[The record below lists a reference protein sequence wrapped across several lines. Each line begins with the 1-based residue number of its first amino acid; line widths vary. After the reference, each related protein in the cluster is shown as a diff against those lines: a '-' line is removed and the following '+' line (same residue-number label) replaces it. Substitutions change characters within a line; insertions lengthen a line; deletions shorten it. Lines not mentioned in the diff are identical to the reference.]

1 MVSQHKIYSDQV
13 PELVERVL
21 KLYEDK
27 TESKK
32 DRRIIISLA
41 GIPGAGKSTLS
52 AGLVKQLN
60 TRVKAIV
67 VQQDGFHLYRSE
79 LKELPNPEEAF
90 LRRGAPFTFNAKK
103 FLDLVAHINDKEY
116 ARSTI
121 EVPTFDHKLKDPVEN
136 DKLIEPDTNII
147 IIEGNYV
154 LLKDPYWNDISKY
167 VDETWFID
175 VPFNLAKERIIKR
188 HLEAGIAKN
197 EQEAIARADGND
209 LVNAGYILQNSK
221 SADLTIMTRLEDDMK

>member
-1 MVSQHKIYSDQV
+1 MVIQHKIYSDQV

-32 DRRIIISLA
+32 NRRIIISLA
-41 GIPGAGKSTLS
+41 GIPGSGKSTLS
-52 AGLVKQLN
+52 TELVKQLN
-60 TRVKAIV
+60 TRVKAIA

-79 LKELPNPEEAF
+79 LKKLSNPEEAF
-90 LRRGAPFTFNAKK
+90 IRRGAPFTFNAKK
-103 FLDLVAHINDKEY
+103 FLNLVSHLNDEKY
-116 ARSTI
+116 SRSTI

-136 DKLIEPDTNII
+136 DKLIDPDTNII

-154 LLKDPYWNDISKY
+154 LLKDLYWNEISKY
-167 VDETWFID
+167 VDETWFVD
-175 VPFNLAKERIIKR
+175 VPLNLVKERIIKR
-188 HLEAGIAKN
+188 HLEAGIAEN

-209 LVNAGYILQNSK
+209 LLNAEYILKNSK
-221 SADLTIMTRLEDDMK
+221 SADLTIMTR

>member
-1 MVSQHKIYSDQV
+1 MVIQHKIYSDQV
-13 PELVERVL
+13 PELVERAL

-41 GIPGAGKSTLS
+41 GIPGSGKSTLS
-52 AGLVKQLN
+52 AELVKQLN

-79 LKELPNPEEAF
+79 LKKLPNPEEAF

-103 FLDLVAHINDKEY
+103 FLDLVSHLNDEKY
-116 ARSTI
+116 VNGTI
-121 EVPTFDHKLKDPVEN
+121 QVPTFDHKLKDPIEN
-136 DKLIEPDTNII
+136 DKLIDPDTNII

-154 LLKDPYWNDISKY
+154 LLKDLYWNDITKF
-167 VDETWFID
+167 VDETWFVD
-175 VPFNLAKERIIKR
+175 VPLNLVKERIIKR
-188 HLEAGIAKN
+188 HLEAGIAEN

-209 LVNAGYILQNSK
+209 LLNAEYILKNSK
-221 SADLTIMTRLEDDMK
+221 SADLTIMTR

>member
-1 MVSQHKIYSDQV
+1 MVIQHKIYSDQV
-13 PELVERVL
+13 PELMERAL
-21 KLYEDK
+21 KLYENK

-41 GIPGAGKSTLS
+41 GIPGSGKSTLS
-52 AGLVKQLN
+52 AELVKQLN

-79 LKELPNPEEAF
+79 LKKLPNPEEAF

-103 FLDLVAHINDKEY
+103 FLDLVSHLNNEKY
-116 ARSTI
+116 VNSTI

-136 DKLIEPDTNII
+136 DKQIDPDTNII

-154 LLKDPYWNDISKY
+154 LLKDLYWNDISKY
-167 VDETWFID
+167 VDETWFVD
-175 VPFNLAKERIIKR
+175 VPLNLVKERIIKR
-188 HLEAGIAKN
+188 HLEAGIAEN

-209 LVNAGYILQNSK
+209 LLNAEYILKNSK
-221 SADLTIMTRLEDDMK
+221 SADLTIMTR

>member
-1 MVSQHKIYSDQV
+1 MVTQHKIYSDQV
-13 PELVERVL
+13 PELMERAL
-21 KLYEDK
+21 KLYENK

-41 GIPGAGKSTLS
+41 GIPGSGKSTLS
-52 AGLVKQLN
+52 AELVKQLN

-79 LKELPNPEEAF
+79 LKKLPNPEEAF

-103 FLDLVAHINDKEY
+103 FLDLVSHLNDEKY
-116 ARSTI
+116 VNGTI
-121 EVPTFDHKLKDPVEN
+121 QVPTFDHKLKDPIEN
-136 DKLIEPDTNII
+136 DKLIDPDTNII

-154 LLKDPYWNDISKY
+154 LLKDLYWNDISKY
-167 VDETWFID
+167 VDETWFVD
-175 VPFNLAKERIIKR
+175 VPLNLVKERIIKR
-188 HLEAGIAKN
+188 HLEAGIAEN

-209 LVNAGYILQNSK
+209 LLNAEYILKNSK
-221 SADLTIMTRLEDDMK
+221 SADLTIMTR